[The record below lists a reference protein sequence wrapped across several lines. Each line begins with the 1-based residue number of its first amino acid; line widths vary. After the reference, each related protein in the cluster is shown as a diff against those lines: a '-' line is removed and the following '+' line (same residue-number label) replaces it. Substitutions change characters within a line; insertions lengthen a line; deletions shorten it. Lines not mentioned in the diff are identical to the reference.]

1 MTYVKH
7 DFDIPSNNHR
17 ILNFI
22 WIKEIY
28 FKQSVA
34 LSDLVIYNFK
44 IVITKKY
51 LLPITLIWTS
61 LFSLI
66 KDNPLG
72 ILFHNLQKADIFPN
86 LVDVCLIFT
95 PMLNYHAPEK
105 KRVRGNHKPWMNEQL
120 KIAIIKHSQLKNKT
134 NKIKKAA
141 NLGILK

>member
-1 MTYVKH
+1 MTYVEH

-72 ILFHNLQKADIFPN
+72 ILFHNLQKAGTFPN

-105 KRVRGNHKPWMNEQL
+105 KESEETTNLEWMN
-120 KIAIIKHSQLKNKT
+120 N
-134 NKIKKAA
+134 
-141 NLGILK
+141 